1 MDAKPHTESNL
12 IQRVAGER
20 QAAARV
26 NKKRVRYSEAL
37 QRDIAQFVRVQKLS
51 PEAGARRLGLSKSV
65 VRNWLQRGVRRK
77 PRGREPQLQRVEV
90 VTDKPRGSEREVRIV
105 FPVGAHVVLSLGQ
118 LQQLLGGE
126 S

>member
-1 MDAKPHTESNL
+1 METKTHAESNL

-20 QAAARV
+20 QAAARA
-26 NKKRVRYSEAL
+26 NRRVRYSEAL

-51 PEAGARRLGLSKSV
+51 PETGARRLGLSKSV
-65 VRNWLQRGVRRK
+65 VRNWLQRGKRRK
-77 PRGREPQLQRVEV
+77 PQEREPQLRRVEV
-90 VTDKPRGSEREVRIV
+90 VANEPRVSERDIRIV

-118 LQQLLGGE
+118 LRQLLGGE